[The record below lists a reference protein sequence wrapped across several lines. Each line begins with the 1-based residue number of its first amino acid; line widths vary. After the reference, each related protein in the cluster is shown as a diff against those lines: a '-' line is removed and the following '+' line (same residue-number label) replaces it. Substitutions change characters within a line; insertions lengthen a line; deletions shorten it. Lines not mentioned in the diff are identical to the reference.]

1 MTERRYDALL
11 VDWGGVL
18 TTPILESF
26 GAFIEEHGLDPEVLP
41 RLFKDAYG
49 GDADADHPVLGIETG
64 KLSEED
70 FGRILAE
77 RLSEGRD
84 EPFEAA
90 GIKEK
95 LFATIRPDHAMIQA
109 VRAIH
114 DAGYRTGLVSNTWG
128 PSGFHDELGQHFDAL
143 VMSGVVGMRK
153 PDPDIYRHAAELVG
167 VPPERCVFV
176 DDITAN
182 VKGAEAVGM
191 TAIHHK
197 TAEETLPRLEGL
209 FGVRLAEGP
218 AA

>member
-1 MTERRYDALL
+1 MSDLHDALL

-18 TTPILESF
+18 TSPILESF
-26 GAFIEEHGLDPEVLP
+26 GAFIAEHGLDPEILP

-49 GDADADHPVLGIETG
+49 GEADPDHPVLGIETG
-64 KLSEED
+64 KLTEEE

-84 EPFEAA
+84 RPFEAA

-95 LFATIRPDHAMIQA
+95 LFATIKPDHAMIEA
-109 VRAIH
+109 VKAVH
-114 DAGYRTGLVSNTWG
+114 AAGFRTALVSNTWG
-128 PSGFHDELGQHFDAL
+128 PSGFHDELARHFDAL

-153 PDPDIYRHAAELVG
+153 PDPEIYRHAAELVA

-176 DDITAN
+176 DDISAN

-197 TAEETLPRLEGL
+197 TAGETIPQLEAL
-209 FGVRLAEGP
+209 FGVRLVEGP